1 MRHLLGLLLCMLPV
15 LARASS
21 LDVDPIRVTFSAQK
35 SVTVLTLTN
44 AGDEP
49 ATVQLE
55 PVAWSQDKGEDKYV
69 PTRDLLATPPIFT
82 VPAKG
87 KQIIRLGLRVPP
99 NAQREMSYRLYLQE
113 VPQANKAGGLG
124 VVMALRIGVPV
135 FVVPVAP
142 VKPALQWKA
151 RRVSDTQMELSA
163 MNGGT
168 AHIQLRQITVAGAD
182 KAPLLIQQACYI
194 LPGTSHVWALK
205 LVHPLAAGTTLQLDY
220 DSDVGPLHEKLV
232 LE

>member
-1 MRHLLGLLLCMLPV
+1 MRQLLGLLLCILPM

-55 PVAWSQDKGEDKYV
+55 PVAWSQDNGEDKYV

-82 VPAKG
+82 VPPKG
-87 KQIIRLGLRVPP
+87 KQVIRLGLRVPP
-99 NAQREMSYRLYLQE
+99 NAQQEMSYRLYLQE
-113 VPQANKAGGLG
+113 VPRANKEQGLG

-135 FVVPVAP
+135 FVVPAVP
-142 VKPALQWKA
+142 TKPALQWTAK
-151 RRVSDTQMELSA
+151 RISDTEMSLTA
-163 MNGGT
+163 VNHGT
-168 AHIQLRQITVAGAD
+168 AHIQIREITVTGHGNPAMVV
-182 KAPLLIQQACYI
+182 KQACYI
-194 LPGTSHVWALK
+194 LPGTSHAWTMK
-205 LVHPLAAGTTLQLDY
+205 LPHPLAAGSIVQVDY
-220 DSDVGPLHEKLV
+220 DSDVGALHDKPALQ
-232 LE
+232 

>member
-1 MRHLLGLLLCMLPV
+1 MRHLLGLFLCVLPV

-44 AGDEP
+44 AGDDP

-55 PVAWSQDKGEDKYV
+55 PVAWSQIKGEDKYL

-99 NAQREMSYRLYLQE
+99 NAQQEMSYRLYLQE

-142 VKPALQWKA
+142 VKPLLQCTA
-151 RRVSDTQMELSA
+151 RRLSDTQTELSA
-163 MNGGT
+163 VHGGT
-168 AHIQLRQITVAGAD
+168 AHIQLRQITVVGMD
-182 KAPLLIQQACYI
+182 KTPQQIQQATYI
-194 LPGTSHVWALK
+194 LPGTSHAWTLK
-205 LVHPLAAGTTLQLDY
+205 LMHPLAAGAALQLDY
-220 DSDVGPLHEKLV
+220 DSDVGAMHEKLV